1 MTPAPFVIEQSYPV
15 PVNKVW
21 KAIADKEQMKQ
32 WYFDIAEFEPKVGF
46 QFSFLGENEGR
57 KFVHLCQVTEV
68 IPYRKLCY
76 SWCYEGIEGFSQVS
90 FDLSDEGE
98 STRLKLTHEGL
109 ESFPQNEDFRK
120 KNFEQGCTEIIGT
133 ISITKINN
141 PGRKAIQ
148 ADPFFIVG
156 SEG

>member
-120 KNFEQGCTEIIGT
+120 KNFEQGWTEIIGT
-133 ISITKINN
+133 ILKGHLEKDLARTEDSTDSTAKH
-141 PGRKAIQ
+141 
-148 ADPFFIVG
+148 
-156 SEG
+156 